1 MDGYCSQWCS
11 NGPDPIFDFVIYHK
25 LPDRS
30 IKRSADRACD
40 GWTNE
45 IFGIG
50 IGIGT
55 DGSPW
60 CTFDTCNFDTMHVFI
75 GFYRQQLLLMDE
87 FYLFNPA
94 GGVLRMPSSVRI
106 VKLLVPWEDDVNEVV
121 PGVLNRASWQG
132 LFKQGEDVF
141 CRFSNSVKQV
151 ELNIVKSCWIL
162 NHVLI
167 HFLNPFL
174 NPFLNHFLH
183 PFLNHFLNPFLN
195 HFLNHCLKVW
205 IMLNL
210 PLSGRVTCLLCDACC
225 FRRLRVSASIVC
237 ESVD

>member
-1 MDGYCSQWCS
+1 MRRVDEWDIWHRHRHWWQSLVHIWHMQLWHY
-11 NGPDPIFDFVIYHK
+11 
-25 LPDRS
+25 
-30 IKRSADRACD
+30 AC
-40 GWTNE
+40 
-45 IFGIG
+45 
-50 IGIGT
+50 
-55 DGSPW
+55 
-60 CTFDTCNFDTMHVFI
+60 V
-75 GFYRQQLLLMDE
+75 YRQQFLFMDE
-87 FYLFNPA
+87 FCLFNPA

-106 VKLLVPWEDDVNEVV
+106 VKLLVPWEDDMNEVA

-162 NHVLI
+162 NHFLI

-183 PFLNHFLNPFLN
+183 PFLNHFLHPFLNHFLNHVLNHFLNPFLN
-195 HFLNHCLKVW
+195 HFLNHF
-205 IMLNL
+205 LNL
-210 PLSGRVTCLLCDACC
+210 PLSGRVTCLLCDACF
-225 FRRLRVSASIVC
+225 FRRLWVSASIVC